1 MQSKT
6 FLTSVIKATA
16 LSLISSLVGILL
28 FALIVKLV
36 ALSDGTVKTVNQFI
50 KVIAVFIGCF
60 FSVKGKLGIVKGGI
74 SGALCTV
81 LLYAVFALMSGSGIF
96 SVQTLADMLFTAVVG
111 GIAGIIAVN
120 LRGKE

>member
-60 FSVKGKLGIVKGGI
+60 FSVKGKLGIVKGGV

>member
-60 FSVKGKLGIVKGGI
+60 FSVKGKLGIVKGGV

-111 GIAGIIAVN
+111 GIDRKSVV
-120 LRGKE
+120 

>member
-50 KVIAVFIGCF
+50 KVMAVFIGCF
-60 FSVKGKLGIVKGGI
+60 FSVKGKLGIIKGGV

-96 SVQTLADMLFTAVVG
+96 SVQTLADMAFTAIVG
-111 GIAGIIAVN
+111 GISGVIAVN
-120 LRGKE
+120 VRGKE